1 MWSIQKLQTSP
12 VLAKSSCTAF
22 SVKGCKNFSILRELV
37 VVLEDFGTEIL
48 PEQSNQIVAVVENF
62 GTGILPEQRNKLFLC
77 RYSCM

>member
-1 MWSIQKLQTSP
+1 M
-12 VLAKSSCTAF
+12 
-22 SVKGCKNFSILRELV
+22 